1 MGLLKDFLVIDAAR
15 RSAQDALRAEAMSRR
30 DRILELT
37 SEAQQKRDAI
47 GALEQ
52 ELERVAEDL
61 VRTEQE
67 ILDLDRRRDQ
77 HEAAGRTRKVAAVRA
92 VFAADRLDGARV
104 AADFR
109 RLRSEFQKER
119 DRLLEQTDTGR
130 MMDNFFQIESF
141 LKDTGQPIPDAARKA
156 LAKER
161 ADLLAK
167 IGPLVAPPPSPDGIL
182 RATVAWSG
190 LEKPAPRAIAA
201 LGLPDEGDPCI
212 AADLPACVLY
222 GGYAS
227 AVERFGTTLSRPRRE
242 EGVLVF
248 EMPVSEGAPEEK
260 ALELFL
266 AVEEGMKKAA
276 SAVSV
281 RCELTGVFVE
291 PEIAAAVFAAKK

>member
-15 RSAQDALRAEAMSRR
+15 RSAQEALRAEAMNRR
-30 DRILELT
+30 DRILQLT
-37 SEAQQKRDAI
+37 SEAQQQRDAM
-47 GALEQ
+47 GAMER
-52 ELERVAEDL
+52 ELERIAEDL

-67 ILDLDRRRDQ
+67 ILDLDRQRDQ
-77 HEAAGRTRKVAAVRA
+77 YEDSGRARKVAAVRA
-92 VFAADRLDGARV
+92 VFSSDRLDGARV

-109 RLRSEFQKER
+109 RLRSDFQKER
-119 DRLLEQTDTGR
+119 ERLLAQTDTGR

-141 LKDTGQPIPDAARKA
+141 LKDTGQPIPDAARRA
-156 LAKER
+156 LSKER

-190 LEKPAPRAIAA
+190 LQEPAPRAIAA
-201 LGLPDEGDPCI
+201 LGLPDEGDPCD
-212 AADLPACVLY
+212 AADLPAAVLF

-227 AVERFGTTLSRPRRE
+227 AVERFGTVLSRPRRE

-266 AVEEGMKKAA
+266 AVRRG
-276 SAVSV
+276 
-281 RCELTGVFVE
+281 
-291 PEIAAAVFAAKK
+291 

>member
-1 MGLLKDFLVIDAAR
+1 MGLLKDFLVIDANR
-15 RSAQDALRAEAMSRR
+15 RSAQNALRVEAMNRR
-30 DRILELT
+30 DRILQLT

-47 GALEQ
+47 GELEQ
-52 ELERVAEDL
+52 ELERIAEDL
-61 VRTEQE
+61 VRTEHE
-67 ILDLDRRRDQ
+67 ILDLGRQRDQ
-77 HEAAGRTRKVAAVRA
+77 YEDQGRSRKVAAVRA

-119 DRLLEQTDTGR
+119 ERLLAQTDTGR
-130 MMDNFFQIESF
+130 AMDNFFQIESF
-141 LKDTGQPIPDAARKA
+141 LKDTGQPIPDAARRA

-167 IGPLVAPPPSPDGIL
+167 VGPLVAPPPSPDGIL

-190 LEKPAPRAIAA
+190 LQEPAPHAVVA
-201 LGLPDEGDPCI
+201 LGLPDEGHPCDP
-212 AADLPACVLY
+212 ADLPAALLY

-227 AVERFGTTLSRPRRE
+227 AVERFGTSPARPRRE
-242 EGVLVF
+242 GGVLVF
-248 EMPVSEGAPEEK
+248 EMPVADGAPEEK

-276 SAVSV
+276 AAASV

-291 PEIAAAVFAAKK
+291 PEIAAVVFAAGK

>member
-15 RSAQDALRAEAMSRR
+15 RRAQDNLRAEAMGRR

-37 SEAQQKRDAI
+37 SEAQEKRDAI
-47 GALEQ
+47 GSMER
-52 ELERVAEDL
+52 ELERVAEEL
-61 VRTEQE
+61 IRTEQE
-67 ILDLDRRRDQ
+67 ILELDRQRDQ
-77 HEAAGRTRKVAAVRA
+77 HEDSGRARKVAAVRA
-92 VFAADRLDGARV
+92 VFASDRLDGARV

-119 DRLLEQTDTGR
+119 ERLLEQTDTGR
-130 MMDNFFQIESF
+130 AMDNFFQIESF

-156 LAKER
+156 LVKER

-167 IGPLVAPPPSPDGIL
+167 VGPLVAPPPSPDGIL
-182 RATVAWSG
+182 RATVAWTG
-190 LEKPAPRAIAA
+190 LSEPSPRAIVA
-201 LGLPDEGDPCI
+201 LGLPDEGNPCD
-212 AADLPACVLY
+212 AADLPAAILY

-227 AVERFGTTLSRPRRE
+227 AVERFGAAPVRPRRE
-242 EGVLVF
+242 KGVLVF
-248 EMPVSEGAPEEK
+248 EMPVPEGTPEER

-276 SAVSV
+276 YAASV

-291 PEIAAAVFAAKK
+291 PEIAAAVFAAGK

>member
-15 RSAQDALRAEAMSRR
+15 RSAQGALRAEAMNRR
-30 DRILELT
+30 DRILQLT

-47 GALEQ
+47 GATEQ
-52 ELERVAEDL
+52 ELERIAEDL

-67 ILDLDRRRDQ
+67 ILDLDRQRDQ
-77 HEAAGRTRKVAAVRA
+77 YEDAGRARKVAAVRA
-92 VFAADRLDGARV
+92 VFASDRLDGARV

-119 DRLLEQTDTGR
+119 ERLLAQTDTGR

-190 LEKPAPRAIAA
+190 LQEPAPRAVAA
-201 LGLPDEGDPCI
+201 LGLPDEGDPCD
-212 AADLPACVLY
+212 AADLPAAVLF

-227 AVERFGTTLSRPRRE
+227 AVERFGTALSRPRRE
-242 EGVLVF
+242 AGVLVF
-248 EMPVSEGAPEEK
+248 EMPVPEGAPEEK

-276 SAVSV
+276 SAASV

-291 PEIAAAVFAAKK
+291 PEIAAAVFAARK

>member
-1 MGLLKDFLVIDAAR
+1 MGLLKDFLVIDASR
-15 RSAQDALRAEAMSRR
+15 RNAQDALRAEAMNKR

-37 SEAQQKRDAI
+37 SVAQQKRDAI
-47 GALEQ
+47 GSLERD
-52 ELERVAEDL
+52 LERVAEEL

-67 ILDLDRRRDQ
+67 ILELDRQRDQ
-77 HEAAGRTRKVAAVRA
+77 HDDASRGQKASAVRA
-92 VFAADRLDGARV
+92 VFSADRLDGARV

-109 RLRSEFQKER
+109 RLRSDFQKER
-119 DRLLEQTDTGR
+119 ERLLSQTDTGR
-130 MMDNFFQIESF
+130 MMDNFFQIEAF

-156 LAKER
+156 LVKER

-167 IGPLVAPPPSPDGIL
+167 IGPLVAPPPTPEGIF

-190 LEKPAPRAIAA
+190 LEVPKSRAIVA
-201 LGLPDEGDPCI
+201 LGLPDECEPSD
-212 AADLPACVLY
+212 AADLPAALLY

-227 AVERFGTTLSRPRRE
+227 AVERFGGAQCRPRRIG
-242 EGVLVF
+242 GVVQF
-248 EMPVSEGAPEEK
+248 EMPVPDGSPEEK

-276 SAVSV
+276 AAASV

-291 PEIAAAVFAAKK
+291 PEIAAAVFAAGS

>member
-15 RSAQDALRAEAMSRR
+15 RSAQDLLRAEALKRR

-37 SEAQQKRDAI
+37 SEAQQKRDGI
-47 GALEQ
+47 RELER

-61 VRTEQE
+61 VRTEQD
-67 ILDLDRRRDQ
+67 ILELDRRRDLF
-77 HEAAGRTRKVAAVRA
+77 ESEGRSRKVAAVRA

-119 DRLLEQTDTGR
+119 ERLLSQTDTGR
-130 MMDNFFQIESF
+130 AMDNFFQIESF

-167 IGPLVAPPPSPDGIL
+167 VGPLVAPPPSPDGIL

-190 LEKPAPRAIAA
+190 LTEPAPRAIVA
-201 LGLPDEGDPCI
+201 LGLPDEAEPCD
-212 AADLPACVLY
+212 AADLPAAVLF

-227 AVERFGTTLSRPRRE
+227 AVERFGAAPSRPRRE
-242 EGVLVF
+242 DGVLVF
-248 EMPVSEGAPEEK
+248 EMPVPEGAPEEK

-276 SAVSV
+276 AAASV

-291 PEIAAAVFAAKK
+291 PEIAAAVFAARK

>member
-15 RSAQDALRAEAMSRR
+15 RRAQDNLRAEAMSRR

-47 GALEQ
+47 GVMEQ

-67 ILDLDRRRDQ
+67 ILELDRQRDQ
-77 HEAAGRTRKVAAVRA
+77 HEDAGRARKVAAVRA
-92 VFAADRLDGARV
+92 VFSSDRLDGARV

-119 DRLLEQTDTGR
+119 ERLLAQTDTGR

-167 IGPLVAPPPSPDGIL
+167 VGPLVAPPPSPDGIL

-190 LEKPAPRAIAA
+190 LHEPKPRAIVA
-201 LGLPDEGDPCI
+201 LGLPDEGNPCD
-212 AADLPACVLY
+212 AADLPAAILY
-222 GGYAS
+222 GGYAL
-227 AVERFGTTLSRPRRE
+227 AVERFGNAPLRPRRE
-242 EGVLVF
+242 AGVLVF
-248 EMPVSEGAPEEK
+248 EMPVPEGAPEEQ

-276 SAVSV
+276 AAASV

-291 PEIAAAVFAAKK
+291 PEIAAAAFAAGK